1 MRLDY
6 ITKVKSTTWNADVI
20 IEHNTYKVAF
30 NVYKCLHNVEAT
42 YKAMR
47 KERVYRCWLL
57 LPAVNSSY
65 QEQKDHEIGSPD
77 KPGGLSIQLCKSE
90 KKEFYIRY
98 SS

>member
-57 LPAVNSSY
+57 LPAVNSV
-65 QEQKDHEIGSPD
+65 
-77 KPGGLSIQLCKSE
+77 LSRNKKTMKSE
-90 KKEFYIRY
+90 LGVNSAPNVLCWKFGKKIEFDN
-98 SS
+98 

>member
-20 IEHNTYKVAF
+20 IEHNT
-30 NVYKCLHNVEAT
+30 YKCLHNVEAT

-65 QEQKDHEIGSPD
+65 QEQKDHEIRELGEFRT
-77 KPGGLSIQLCKSE
+77 KRLVLE
-90 KKEFYIRY
+90 VWKKN
-98 SS
+98 

>member
-65 QEQKDHEIGSPD
+65 QEQKDHEIRELG
-77 KPGGLSIQLCKSE
+77 
-90 KKEFYIRY
+90 EFRTKRLVLEDRNKN
-98 SS
+98 

>member
-47 KERVYRCWLL
+47 KERVLQMLATTASRKLVL
-57 LPAVNSSY
+57 SR
-65 QEQKDHEIGSPD
+65 QKDHEIRELGEFRT
-77 KPGGLSIQLCKSE
+77 KRLVLE
-90 KKEFYIRY
+90 VWKKN
-98 SS
+98 

>member
-47 KERVYRCWLL
+47 KERVYRC
-57 LPAVNSSY
+57 
-65 QEQKDHEIGSPD
+65 
-77 KPGGLSIQLCKSE
+77 
-90 KKEFYIRY
+90 
-98 SS
+98 

>member
-30 NVYKCLHNVEAT
+30 NVY
-42 YKAMR
+42 
-47 KERVYRCWLL
+47 RCWLL

-65 QEQKDHEIGSPD
+65 QEQKDHEIRELGEFRT
-77 KPGGLSIQLCKSE
+77 KRLVLE
-90 KKEFYIRY
+90 VWKKN
-98 SS
+98 

>member
-47 KERVYRCWLL
+47 KERVYGW
-57 LPAVNSSY
+57 
-65 QEQKDHEIGSPD
+65 Q
-77 KPGGLSIQLCKSE
+77 
-90 KKEFYIRY
+90 
-98 SS
+98 